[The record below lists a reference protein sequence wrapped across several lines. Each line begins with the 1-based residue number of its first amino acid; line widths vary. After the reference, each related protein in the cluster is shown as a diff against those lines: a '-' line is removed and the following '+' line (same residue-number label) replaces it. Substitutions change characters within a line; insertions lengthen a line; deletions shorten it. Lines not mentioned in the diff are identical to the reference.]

1 MIQEVVI
8 QMSKIKVLIYINN
21 NGMKKKYSILIIGIS
36 IILLMIGG
44 HWTYCQYREY
54 CLNKESEEQ
63 TKEYLAKEF
72 DKEIPKAYPFL
83 LRCQAELTIYASMI
97 EHSAIA
103 AYDSSKKIANK
114 ISIRNYTAI
123 YYMYFR
129 NHHQENLP
137 KNLYM
142 IWRLSLVLI
151 ASKF

>member
-1 MIQEVVI
+1 
-8 QMSKIKVLIYINN
+8 
-21 NGMKKKYSILIIGIS
+21 
-36 IILLMIGG
+36 MIGG

-72 DKEIPKAYPFL
+72 DKEMPKAYPFL

-103 AYDSSKKIANK
+103 AYDF
-114 ISIRNYTAI
+114 
-123 YYMYFR
+123 YYMYFL